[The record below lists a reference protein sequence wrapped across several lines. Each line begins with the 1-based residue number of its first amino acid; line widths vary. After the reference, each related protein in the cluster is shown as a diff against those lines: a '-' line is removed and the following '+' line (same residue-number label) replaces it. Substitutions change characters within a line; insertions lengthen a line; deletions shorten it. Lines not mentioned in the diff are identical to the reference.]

1 LQERGPFVAQFWHS
15 SAAQAAL
22 TTINLEVVIK
32 APRDTVAV
40 LRTTR
45 R

>member
-1 LQERGPFVAQFWHS
+1 VAQFWHS

-22 TTINLEVVIK
+22 TTINLEAVIK